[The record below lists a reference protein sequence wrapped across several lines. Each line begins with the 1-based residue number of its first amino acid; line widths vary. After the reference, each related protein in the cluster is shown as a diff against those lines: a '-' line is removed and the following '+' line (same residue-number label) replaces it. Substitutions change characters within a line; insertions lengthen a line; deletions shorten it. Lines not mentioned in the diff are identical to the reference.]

1 MPTALIRSK
10 MSRSRP
16 DRSDSAN
23 HSCKRSA
30 ENAAA
35 ESASFHRLQ
44 ISANTTIAASSNP
57 TKRIMMVP
65 TCWGCVRNG
74 IGSLLS
80 GRMVFMQE
88 TPKVTCTWSR
98 TGPERF
104 KARLDM
110 RSSSQASGREFP
122 ARSPASS
129 LYPSAVTQAV
139 RGTLP
144 LRHIVGDHARRLH
157 CRLAELGIA
166 RNLALNAL
174 ALGMQD
180 ITQALEF

>member
-110 RSSSQASGREFP
+110 MSSSQASGRESRPEVPHHRFIHQLL
-122 ARSPASS
+122 RK
-129 LYPSAVTQAV
+129 PSAA
-139 RGTLP
+139 RFHCATLSAIM
-144 LRHIVGDHARRLH
+144 RVDF
-157 CRLAELGIA
+157 IA
-166 RNLALNAL
+166 AWLSWA
-174 ALGMQD
+174 
-180 ITQALEF
+180 

>member
-98 TGPERF
+98 TRPERF

-110 RSSSQASGREFP
+110 MSSSQASGRQFP
-122 ARSPASS
+122 ARSPGFIHQ
-129 LYPSAVTQAV
+129 LLRKPSAA
-139 RGTLP
+139 RFHCATLSAIM
-144 LRHIVGDHARRLH
+144 RVDF
-157 CRLAELGIA
+157 IA
-166 RNLALNAL
+166 AWLSWA
-174 ALGMQD
+174 
-180 ITQALEF
+180 

>member
-1 MPTALIRSK
+1 MLTAPIRSR

-30 ENAAA
+30 ENAPA

-65 TCWGCVRNG
+65 TCWDCVRNG

-88 TPKVTCTWSR
+88 IPEVTCTWSR

-110 RSSSQASGREFP
+110 MSSSQASSRKNPGPKSRIIALSISCYASRP
-122 ARSPASS
+122 QHASTAR
-129 LYPSAVTQAV
+129 
-139 RGTLP
+139 
-144 LRHIVGDHARRLH
+144 H
-157 CRLAELGIA
+157 CRRSCASTSLPPG
-166 RNLALNAL
+166 
-174 ALGMQD
+174 
-180 ITQALEF
+180 